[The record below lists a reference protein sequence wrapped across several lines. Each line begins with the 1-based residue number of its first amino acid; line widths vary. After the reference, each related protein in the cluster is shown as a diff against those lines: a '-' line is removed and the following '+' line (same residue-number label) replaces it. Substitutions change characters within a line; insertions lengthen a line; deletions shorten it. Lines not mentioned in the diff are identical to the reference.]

1 MHWNL
6 YITSFN
12 NHRLNTNYFI
22 EVVPAEEATERVT
35 HVLVNMN
42 MAEQVVRPS
51 FLLASQHLPLVFV
64 FQLPSYIAFDN
75 SNIQTIAYLLKHL
88 HVHSTYLPTNMAP

>member
-12 NHRLNTNYFI
+12 NYRLNTNYFI
-22 EVVPAEEATERVT
+22 EVVPTEEATERVT
-35 HVLVNMN
+35 YVRVNMN
-42 MAEQVVRPS
+42 MAEQVARPS
-51 FLLASQHLPLVFV
+51 FLLASQHFPLVFM

-75 SNIQTIAYLLKHL
+75 SNNIQTIAYILKH
-88 HVHSTYLPTNMAP
+88 